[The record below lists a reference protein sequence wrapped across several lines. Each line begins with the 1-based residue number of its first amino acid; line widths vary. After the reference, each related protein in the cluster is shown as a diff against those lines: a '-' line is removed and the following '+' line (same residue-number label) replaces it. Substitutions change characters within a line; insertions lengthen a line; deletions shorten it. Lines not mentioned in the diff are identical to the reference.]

1 MMPLPAQPERR
12 IYPRHRVRV
21 AVLWR
26 DCQQDLMP
34 GEICDVSAQGVFVVA
49 TSALPDDIGVGAL
62 TQITLKTQL
71 GEETLT
77 GMVRWRG
84 FHPVHQAIGCGIQ
97 LDQPSQAI
105 VARLF
110 PALREPTKP

>member
-1 MMPLPAQPERR
+1 MNPQRAESERR

-26 DCQQDLMP
+26 NRQQDLMP
-34 GEICDVSAQGVFVVA
+34 GEICDVSAQGIFVVA
-49 TSALPDDIGVGAL
+49 TGALPDDVGAGDL
-62 TQITLKTQL
+62 TQITLKTKL

-77 GMVRWRG
+77 GIVRWRG
-84 FHPVHQAIGCGIQ
+84 FHPLHQAIGCGIR
-97 LDQPSQAI
+97 LDEASAAT

-110 PALREPTKP
+110 PALSEAAKP